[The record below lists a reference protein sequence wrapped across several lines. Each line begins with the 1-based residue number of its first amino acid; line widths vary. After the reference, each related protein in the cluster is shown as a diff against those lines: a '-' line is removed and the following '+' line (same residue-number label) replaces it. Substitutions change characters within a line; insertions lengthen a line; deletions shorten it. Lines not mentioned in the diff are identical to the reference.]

1 MIFTY
6 FGFITGLLSLILLLL
21 LPYLFSTYDSIGLIL
36 LRGMTW
42 AATPILLFTLLI
54 VAFFVKNRRLLL
66 TLIPYA
72 LVYGTIKAVTLSYIY
87 IRYIFGRG
95 IKVTFGPR
103 TVLAR

>member
-6 FGFITGLLSLILLLL
+6 FGFVTGLLSLVLLLL
-21 LPYLFSTYDSIGLIL
+21 LPYLFSTYDNIGLIL
-36 LRGMTW
+36 LRGMVW

-87 IRYIFGRG
+87 VRYILRRG